1 MPKANFGSFESQY
14 FSHSHLLHNIKH
26 QKKNKIKN
34 KKVTIGDAK
43 IILCIGTRELHIKN
57 V

>member
-26 QKKNKIKN
+26 QKINKIKN

-43 IILCIGTRELHIKN
+43 IILCIGTRELQIKN

>member
-14 FSHSHLLHNIKH
+14 FSHSRLLHNIKH
-26 QKKNKIKN
+26 QNKIKN

-43 IILCIGTRELHIKN
+43 IILCIGTRELQIKN